1 MDIKDIFERYEMD
14 FRARGYSEKTIVH
27 NEASVRYFLRY
38 LGNAKGINE
47 ITGDDFRRFLG
58 ALRGRNAWE
67 GLSLEKE
74 RKLSGTT
81 INTYSRAIKSFW
93 KWLKQEGIITK
104 NPLDSVPN
112 PKNPK
117 TIPKVY
123 SEDEV
128 RAIFRLLPEGSRERA
143 IIDIILDSGIRLS
156 ELVSLELA
164 NINLETGRI
173 LVHGKGGKERYTY
186 IESSAIKAIS
196 DYVNKSRPKPVRQDK
211 LFLSRDG
218 YPLSGDRI
226 QKILAAI
233 GKEAGLS
240 ERLAPHKLRH
250 TCATL
255 LLKYGDNLEHIRMIF
270 GHSDIKTTS
279 KSYLNV
285 ADHDVAAAHRKS
297 SPLENILRKQSDSI
311 GLDKDTHPPDFHG
324 KPSKTK
330 PDPANVS
337 DGVIEAN
344 TSVKMSPLPWD
355 RVDDS
360 PPFWP
365 KYFAIDIECDSI
377 LIESIQVTTTDPEI
391 PYRIML
397 FAKRPSKHIS
407 EWEQEELIG
416 MEMKA
421 QRVITFLPARPLPYT
436 DIDRQKQLHAAIQP
450 HRRPIRVDL
459 DYKIERDKLMEY
471 YYAPVTY
478 RIVLRYLMQK

>member
-14 FRARGYSEKTIVH
+14 FRARGYSEKTIIH
-27 NEASVRYFLRY
+27 NEASVRYFIRY
-38 LGNAKGINE
+38 LGNGKGMSKV
-47 ITGDDFRRFLG
+47 TGDDLRRFQA
-58 ALRGRNAWE
+58 ALRDRNAWE

-74 RKLSGTT
+74 KKLSGTT

-93 KWLKQEGIITK
+93 KWLKKEGIIAK
-104 NPLDSVPN
+104 NPLESVPN
-112 PKNPK
+112 PKKPE

-156 ELVSLELA
+156 ELVSLELS
-164 NINLETGRI
+164 NINFETGRI
-173 LVHGKGGKERYTY
+173 KVFGKGGKERYTY
-186 IESSAIKAIS
+186 IESSAIKAIN
-196 DYVNKSRPKPVRQDK
+196 DYVNKSRPQPVRQDK

-255 LLKYGDNLEHIRMIF
+255 LLKYGDNLEHIRLIF
-270 GHSDIKTTS
+270 GHSNIKTTS

-297 SPLENILRKQSDSI
+297 SPLENILLKQSENTE
-311 GLDKDTHPPDFHG
+311 LDKDTHPTDFHG
-324 KPSKTK
+324 KPSTTK
-330 PDPANVS
+330 PDPSNVS
-337 DGVIEAN
+337 DGVLEAD
-344 TSVKMSPLPWD
+344 TSVKLKPLHRNRIEDP
-355 RVDDS
+355 
-360 PPFWP
+360 PPFRP
-365 KYFAIDIECDSI
+365 KYFAIDIESDSI
-377 LIESIQVTTTDPEI
+377 LIESIQVITSDPEI
-391 PYRIML
+391 PYRLML
-397 FAKRPSKHIS
+397 FAKKPP
-407 EWEQEELIG
+407 EDMLFWEHEELIK
-416 MEMKA
+416 MKCKR
-421 QRVITFLPARPLPYT
+421 QRVITFLPAKPLPYR
-436 DIDRQKQLHAAIQP
+436 DIDRQKQLHAAIGP
-450 HRRPIRVDL
+450 LTRPIRVDL
-459 DYKIERDKLMEY
+459 DYETERDELLEY

-478 RIVLRYLMQK
+478 RIVLRYLIQK